1 MYNYGIVSRGSH
13 IIIFGGR
20 CDGSNDAASTSK
32 IVKYDNNN
40 EWTLVGNL
48 QADRSAHQAISIDD
62 RIYVVGGHKRTF
74 PYDRILISI

>member
-48 QADRSAHQAISIDD
+48 QADRSAHQAISIGSLTM
-62 RIYVVGGHKRTF
+62 ILGGSPT
-74 PYDRILISI
+74 DASIL